1 VGAVAISTR
10 RINLRPM
17 SWCTRWAVLTLCSVA
32 GVSAAA
38 PATEGLRASKR
49 EVKKEVVA
57 VIEAQLTAFR
67 KGDIARA
74 YTYAAS
80 ELKAQK
86 PLPVFSAIAKQ
97 NYPEIWANTR
107 AEFGI
112 VRDDSRRATVTVQV
126 YSKNDD
132 AAYDFTLARE
142 REGWRIYGVVRHA
155 PPQTGKL

>member
-1 VGAVAISTR
+1 
-10 RINLRPM
+10 M
-17 SWCTRWAVLTLCSVA
+17 RWAIVALCWATAVQ
-32 GVSAAA
+32 AAA
-38 PATEGLRASKR
+38 PATEGLRASKL

-67 KGDIARA
+67 HGDIARA

-80 ELKAQK
+80 DLKAQK

-112 VRDDSRRATVTVQV
+112 VRDDGRRATVTVQV
-126 YSKNDD
+126 YSKTDD
-132 AAYDFTLARE
+132 AAYDFSLARE

-155 PPQTGKL
+155 PPKTGKL